1 MSNIRVSNQNFVT
14 VLLCYIQFVI
24 IQLSLYLLL
33 SKYLVICDSVS
44 VCLLENIIYMHSC
57 GRGSDR
63 SLFPSHT
70 LSCKSLVNNVSVMPE
85 ESSIFL
91 LCQIFT
97 KSKKAPNM
105 YVKDRKK
112 VTENISLRDRKYLTP
127 VSSFG
132 FSSCS
137 EATLLH
143 AHTLDTILLLT
154 SS

>member
-1 MSNIRVSNQNFVT
+1 M
-14 VLLCYIQFVI
+14 I

-33 SKYLVICDSVS
+33 SKYLVICDS

-70 LSCKSLVNNVSVMPE
+70 LSCKSLVNNVSVLPE

-112 VTENISLRDRKYLTP
+112 VTKNISLRDRKYGTP